1 MQTYSAKAI
10 SHPNIAFIK
19 YWGNADPILR
29 VPANGSISMNLTGL
43 ETVTSVSFSP
53 DLPADQLIINGER
66 KTGAPLERVERFL
79 DIVRNM
85 ASSDLKAQVISENNF
100 PTGAGIA
107 SSASAFSALSL
118 AASAALGLGLSL
130 KALSCLARRGSGSAC
145 RSLPDGFTEW
155 YAGSGDDDSFAESIA
170 PPDHWQLTDCIAI
183 VETAHKPVGSSE
195 GHQLAG
201 SSPFQA
207 ARVASA
213 PERLDTCRRALL
225 DKDFRALADIVETD
239 SDMMHAV
246 MMTSRPPLFY
256 WEPASLTI
264 MKSVKRW
271 RSEGLQ
277 VCYTLDAGANVH
289 VICAPGC
296 ADETASLLQQ
306 LSGVADVLRAEP
318 APGARLLD

>member
-1 MQTYSAKAI
+1 M
-10 SHPNIAFIK
+10 
-19 YWGNADPILR
+19 
-29 VPANGSISMNLTGL
+29 PANGSISMNLGGL
-43 ETVTSVSFSP
+43 ETVTSVTFTPS
-53 DLPADQLIINGER
+53 LPADQLVINGEGQ
-66 KTGAPLERVERFL
+66 TGAALERVERFL
-79 DIVRNM
+79 EIVRRL
-85 ASSDLKAQVISENNF
+85 AGSDLKARVISENNF

-118 AASAALGLGLSL
+118 AASSALGLSL
-130 KALSCLARRGSGSAC
+130 STQDLSRLARRGSGSAC
-145 RSLPDGFTEW
+145 RSIPGGFTEW
-155 YAGSGDDDSFAESIA
+155 YMGSGDHDSFATSIA

-201 SSPFQA
+201 TSPYQA

-213 PERLDTCRRALL
+213 SSRLDTCRKALL
-225 DKDFRALADIVETD
+225 DKDFPDLAEIVETD

-264 MKSVKRW
+264 MKSVREW

-277 VCYTLDAGANVH
+277 ACYTLDAGANVH
-289 VICAPGC
+289 VICAPGF

-306 LSGVADVLRAEP
+306 LPGVADVLRAEP